1 MRTRNEIVTSMC
13 YTWRHDYGIVKDPEY
28 KIIPGMT
35 DFIDEISSGMYQWE
49 REQLWRQMAQIF
61 DNDIA
66 PHMEFRAAANSRN
79 ICDND

>member
-1 MRTRNEIVTSMC
+1 MRSRDEVITSMC

-28 KIIPGMT
+28 KNYQN
-35 DFIDEISSGMYQWE
+35 DVIDSISSGMYQWE
-49 REQLWRQMAQIF
+49 REQLWKQMAQIF
-61 DNDIA
+61 DNNIV

>member
-1 MRTRNEIVTSMC
+1 MRSRDEVITSMC

-28 KIIPGMT
+28 KNYQN
-35 DFIDEISSGMYQWE
+35 DVIDSISSGMYQWE
-49 REQLWRQMAQIF
+49 REQLWKQMAQIF

>member
-1 MRTRNEIVTSMC
+1 MRNREEIITSMC
-13 YTWRHDYGIVKDPEY
+13 YTWRHDYGLVKDPEY
-28 KIIPGMT
+28 KHHAS
-35 DFIDEISSGMYQWE
+35 DFIDAISAGMYQWE
-49 REQLWRQMAQIF
+49 REQLWKQMAQIF